1 MAIPK
6 IIHYVWCGTS
16 DLPEQDKKYI
26 EGWQKLNPDFKI
38 KRWSEKDIDLQK
50 YPLVKKAIDEH
61 RWALAADIIR
71 MYAVYTDGGFYFDT
85 DVELRKPLAD
95 LTKFDAVAG
104 WESNFWF
111 TTAAFGAA
119 KKSPWIGKILR
130 RYELADPRQKITT
143 DTFLK
148 TVHSPSVY
156 AKDFW
161 PLELDGKTRVY
172 EAAATPASASGAA
185 ADSARAAGTLA
196 VFSREYFSPKHYMT
210 GKDESTENTI
220 GYHHYAS
227 TWHTRIEAFKNFA
240 SRAGYKT
247 LGPRNFAKLE
257 RSYNRKL
264 ERKIRKELP

>member
-6 IIHYVWCGTS
+6 IIHYVWCGTKPIPAA
-16 DLPEQDKKYI
+16 DQKYI
-26 EGWQKLNPDFKI
+26 DGWQKLNPDFTI
-38 KRWSEKDIDLQK
+38 KRWSEKDIDLKK
-50 YPLVKKAIDEH
+50 YPLVKKALDEK

-71 MYAVYTDGGFYFDT
+71 MYAVYTEGGFYFDT
-85 DVELRKPLAD
+85 DVELLKPLD
-95 LTKFDAVAG
+95 ELTQYDAVAG
-104 WESNFWF
+104 WEANFWF
-111 TTAAFGAA
+111 TTAAFGA
-119 KKSPWIGKILR
+119 KKHSPWIGKILK

-161 PLELDGKTRVY
+161 PLRLDGKTRVY
-172 EAAATPASASGAA
+172 DAAAHAAAPGAT
-185 ADSARAAGTLA
+185 ADSARVAAGKLA
-196 VFSREYFSPKHYMT
+196 VFAREYFSPKHYMT

-220 GYHHYAS
+220 GFHHYAS

-240 SRAGYKT
+240 SRTGYKV
-247 LGPRNFAKLE
+247 LGQRNFAKLE
-257 RSYNRKL
+257 RNYNRKL

>member
-6 IIHYVWCGTS
+6 IIHYVWCGNAPI
-16 DLPEQDKKYI
+16 PEQDQKYI
-26 EGWQKLNPDFKI
+26 DGWQKLNPDFKI
-38 KRWSEKDIDLQK
+38 KRWSEKDIDLEK
-50 YPLVKKAIDEH
+50 YPLVKKAIDEK

-71 MYAVYTDGGFYFDT
+71 MYAVYTEGGFYFDT
-85 DVELRKPLAD
+85 DVELLKSLD
-95 LTKFDAVAG
+95 NLTKYDAVAG

-111 TTAAFGAA
+111 TTAAFGAC
-119 KKSPWIGKILR
+119 KKSPWIGKILK
-130 RYELADPRQKITT
+130 RYELADPKQKITT

-172 EAAATPASASGAA
+172 GKDEF
-185 ADSARAAGTLA
+185 A

-210 GKDESTENTI
+210 GKDESTKKTI
-220 GYHHYAS
+220 GFHHYAS
-227 TWHTRIEAFKNFA
+227 TWHTRVEAMKNTGVRGA
-240 SRAGYKT
+240 YRI
-247 LGPRNFAKLE
+247 LGPKVFAKLE
-257 RSYNRKL
+257 RNYNRKL

>member
-6 IIHYVWCGTS
+6 VIHYVWCGTA

-38 KRWSEKDIDLQK
+38 KRWSEKDIDLEK
-50 YPLVKKAIDEH
+50 YPLVKKAIDEK

-71 MYAVYTDGGFYFDT
+71 MYAVYTEGGFYFDT
-85 DVELRKPLAD
+85 DVELLKSLD
-95 LTKFDAVAG
+95 NLTQYDGVAG
-104 WESNFWF
+104 WEADFWF

-119 KKSPWIGKILR
+119 KKSPWIGKVLK
-130 RYELADPRQKITT
+130 RYELADPKQKINT

-161 PLELDGKTRVY
+161 PLKLDGKTKIY
-172 EAAATPASASGAA
+172 ESEN
-185 ADSARAAGTLA
+185 GTFA

-210 GKDESTENTI
+210 GKDERTKSTI

-227 TWHTRIEAFKNFA
+227 TWHTWIEGVENFFV
-240 SRAGYKT
+240 RNTYRV
-247 LGPRNFAKLE
+247 LGPKLFAKLE
-257 RSYNRKL
+257 RNYDRKL

>member
-6 IIHYVWCGTS
+6 VIHYVWCGTKL
-16 DLPEQDKKYI
+16 LPKEDQEYI

-38 KRWSEKDIDLQK
+38 KRWSEKDIDLKK
-50 YPLVKKAIDEH
+50 YPLVKKAIDEK

-71 MYAVYTDGGFYFDT
+71 MYAVYTEGGFYFDT
-85 DVELRKPLAD
+85 DVELRKSLEN
-95 LTKFDAVAG
+95 LTQYDAVAG
-104 WESNFWF
+104 WEANFWF

-119 KKSPWIGKILR
+119 KKSPWIGKILK
-130 RYELADPRQKITT
+130 RYELADLKQKITT

-161 PLELDGKTRVY
+161 PLKLDGKTKTY
-172 EAAATPASASGAA
+172 ESET
-185 ADSARAAGTLA
+185 GTLA
-196 VFSREYFSPKHYMT
+196 VFAREYFSPKHYMT

-240 SRAGYKT
+240 SRTGYKV
-247 LGPRNFAKLE
+247 LGQRNFARLE

-264 ERKIRKELP
+264 EHKIRKELP